1 MSGTDRAFPLEGF
14 RVLDL
19 SRALSGPYAG
29 RLLVDLGADV
39 VKVEPPDG
47 DMTRRLGEV
56 RHGLAGLYTQLNPGK
71 RNVCLDL
78 QTPGGRD
85 LARRLAAATDVLVE
99 NFRPGVAQRLGLG
112 WEELS
117 AENPRLVM
125 LSISGFGQ
133 TGPEAS
139 RRAFAPVIHAESG
152 LLARQ
157 SEADGCGPHDLVL
170 GLADSL
176 AGLHG
181 IVAVLAA
188 LILRDR
194 TGSGQ
199 HIDMGMLDAVV
210 ATDDYMHHAA
220 DQSPVWPVRGRVWDA
235 PGGPI
240 MIAADPKKL
249 WYELSRHYGLA
260 DPSPAGAEVS
270 VKAASRVAVVA
281 TWALSFPS
289 RAELIKALEGA
300 GLAWGEVRTPRNV
313 LESPTVK
320 ARGMVADIDDRGD
333 GRRRVVQTPYRF
345 SAAAAGVRGP
355 ATYRGEQNREV
366 LSEWLGLGD
375 EEIAGLVAA
384 GVLQAEAVP

>member
-1 MSGTDRAFPLEGF
+1 MSGTGPAFPLEGF

-29 RLLVDLGADV
+29 RLLADLGADV

-47 DMTRRLGEV
+47 DMTRRLGQV
-56 RHGLAGLYTQLNPGK
+56 RHGLSGLYTQLNPGK

-85 LARRLAAATDVLVE
+85 LARRLAGAADVVVE
-99 NFRPGVAQRLGLG
+99 NFRPGVAHRLGLG

-117 AENPRLVM
+117 AEHPRLVM

-188 LILRDR
+188 LLLRDR
-194 TGSGQ
+194 TGAGQ
-199 HIDMGMLDAVV
+199 HIDMGMLDAVL
-210 ATDDYMHHAA
+210 ATDDYLHQVV
-220 DQSPVWPVRGRVWDA
+220 DQVPVWPVRGRVWDA

-240 MIAADPKKL
+240 MIAADPKMI
-249 WYELSRHYGLA
+249 WFELSRHYGLT
-260 DPSPAGAEVS
+260 DPSPAGADVS
-270 VKAASRVAVVA
+270 VKAANRVAVIA
-281 TWALSFPS
+281 AWALAFPS
-289 RAELIKALEGA
+289 RAELIEALEKA

-313 LESPTVK
+313 LESPTVQ
-320 ARGMVADIDDRGD
+320 ARAMVADVDDRG
-333 GRRRVVQTPYRF
+333 GGHRRVVQTPYKF

-366 LSEWLGLGD
+366 LAEWLGLDDG
-375 EEIAGLVAA
+375 EIAALVAG
-384 GVLQAEAVP
+384 GVLQAEAGP